1 MDAQQTEIPA
11 LRNIGGQLPSLSPD
25 GVPASVLVV
34 DDSPSK
40 LASLEAVVTGMSLD
54 VVTASS
60 GRDALRQLL
69 QRDFAVVLLD
79 VNMPGMD
86 GFETATLI
94 HNRPRSAHTPIIFV
108 TAEAGSEAE
117 RYKGYTLGA
126 VDYVY
131 SPIVPD
137 TLRAKIQVFVDLFYL
152 HRQLRHQADELQQRA
167 EEIARK
173 NIQLE
178 AASRMK
184 SEFLASMSHELRT
197 PLNAII
203 GFSEILKDGVVGTL
217 SKTQNDY
224 IAEIFSSGEHL
235 LSLINDILDLSKV
248 ETGKMTLDLETV
260 EVAGLLQTSLNVI
273 REKAYKHRIKL
284 KLDLPDDA
292 GRLMVDARKVKQI
305 VYNLLSNAV
314 KFTPDGGE
322 IRVSSRVARLAELK
336 LSVPE
341 AGAVRQLP
349 LPDSGFEEFLEIRVC
364 DTGIG
369 IAGADLPRLFQA
381 FLQLDSSLV
390 RTSEGTGLGLALVG
404 RLADLHGGT
413 VAVASAP
420 GRGSCFA
427 VWLPWRAVPV
437 EEGAQAAVT
446 PTPPS
451 AASVL
456 PQRAVEAMPANREP
470 AKLALVIE
478 DDERA
483 VKILRS
489 HLESVGFRVACV
501 SDAEQGLKMAAQERP
516 DLITLDLLLPGMGG
530 WEALDRIKADRE
542 LSAVPVVIVSV
553 VADETK
559 GFVLG
564 AAQVLQKP
572 VARKTLLDAIGGLG
586 LADGIQQ
593 LSVLV
598 VGEDP
603 QTVEM
608 VEACLNGQNCRVL
621 RAYGNEAIKAVQEE
635 RPDLVI
641 LDLMMPDSRGFEV
654 VEALKSRP
662 DTAAV
667 PILIVTSKK
676 AITKAN
682 RKRLNG
688 YVLAAMAKER
698 FDPRQFLAEVHRALH
713 GRH

>member
-40 LASLEAVVTGMSLD
+40 LASLEAVVTGMGLD

-152 HRQLRHQADELQQRA
+152 HRQLRRQADELQQRA

-217 SKTQNDY
+217 TKTQNDY

-248 ETGKMTLDLETV
+248 ETGKMTLDLEAV

-292 GRLMVDARKVKQI
+292 GQLMVDARKVKQI
-305 VYNLLSNAV
+305 AYNLLSNSV

-322 IRVSSRVARLAELK
+322 IRVSSRAVRRKELK

-349 LPDSGFEEFLEIRVC
+349 LPDSEFAEFLEIKVC

-390 RTSEGTGLGLALVG
+390 RISEGTGLGLALVG

-427 VWLPWRAVPV
+427 VWLPWRKVPV
-437 EEGAQAAVT
+437 EEGEQVPTTPAA
-446 PTPPS
+446 PS
-451 AASVL
+451 AANSL
-456 PQRAVEAMPANREP
+456 PQLAVDEAVPVNP

-489 HLESVGFRVACV
+489 HLESAGFRIACV
-501 SDAEQGLKMAAQERP
+501 SDAEQGLKLAAQERP

-530 WEALDRIKADRE
+530 WEALDRIKADPA
-542 LSAVPVVIVSV
+542 LSSVPVVIVSV

-559 GFVLG
+559 GFALG

-572 VARKTLLDAIGGLG
+572 VARKTLLDAIGELG
-586 LADGIQQ
+586 LADHQQ

-603 QTVEM
+603 QAVEM

-621 RAYGNEAIKAVQEE
+621 RAYGDEAIKAVQEE

-641 LDLMMPDSRGFEV
+641 LDLLMSDSSGFAV
-654 VEALKSRP
+654 VEALKSRQ

-676 AITKAN
+676 AITKAD

-688 YVLAAMAKER
+688 YVLTAMAKEG
-698 FDPRQFLAEVHRALH
+698 FEPRQFLAEVERALH